1 MYKKTK
7 TMNHIPTI
15 RLLKGKEQAVK
26 RFHPWIF
33 SGAVQQLPKNLE
45 VGSLVQVTDSQ
56 GAVLGS
62 AFYEGGS
69 IALKMLC
76 YGNET
81 VEAGFWRQKL
91 QKALEL
97 RRMLG
102 LVDNALTNAYRLVH
116 GEGDGLP
123 GLVVDVYGT
132 TAVLQAQSAGMYQ
145 RREELAKLLI
155 ELMEGRITAVY
166 DKSAEALGRMD
177 HAAGSDAYLIGTQG
191 ENTVLENGA
200 RFQVDWVKGQKTGFF
215 LDQRDA
221 RQLLGGYAK
230 GKRVLNTF
238 SYSGG
243 FSVFALKA
251 GALAV
256 VSVDSSKIAI
266 ALCDHNVAL
275 NGFANAH
282 ESVCLDA
289 KKYLEI
295 LQGNEFDIIVLD
307 PPAFAKNYHNRHKGL
322 QGYKYINYEAIR
334 KIAPGGLL
342 FTFSCS
348 QAVDAA
354 AFQGIVMAAAI
365 EAGRKVQLLHHLSQ
379 PADHPVSMFHPEGAY
394 LKGLVLRVL

>member
-1 MYKKTK
+1 
-7 TMNHIPTI
+7 MNHIPTI
-15 RLLKGKEQAVK
+15 RLLKGKELAVK
-26 RFHPWIF
+26 RFHPWVF
-33 SGAVQQLPKNLE
+33 SGALQQMPKNLE
-45 VGSLVQVTDSQ
+45 PGRLVQVLDSQ
-56 GAVLGS
+56 GTTLGT
-62 AFYEGGS
+62 AFYEGGT
-69 IALKMLC
+69 IALKMLSF
-76 YGNET
+76 G
-81 VEAGFWRQKL
+81 VEPVDEIFWRNKL
-91 QKALEL
+91 NKALGL
-97 RRMLG
+97 RHELG
-102 LVDNALTNAYRLVH
+102 LIDNPHTNACRLVH

-123 GLVVDVYGT
+123 GLVVDMYGT
-132 TAVLQAQSAGMYQ
+132 TAVLQAQSAGMY
-145 RREELAKLLI
+145 RLREMLANLLF

-177 HAAGSDAYLIGTQG
+177 HAAGDDAYLIGKQG
-191 ENTVLENGA
+191 ESTVLENDA

-221 RQLLGGYAK
+221 RLLLGSYAK

-243 FSVFALKA
+243 FSVFALKE

-256 VSVDSSKIAI
+256 VSVDSSKTAI
-266 ALCDHNVAL
+266 ALCDQNVAL
-275 NGFANAH
+275 NGFADAH
-282 ESVCLDA
+282 QSVCLDA
-289 KKYLEI
+289 KKYLET

-307 PPAFAKNYHNRHKGL
+307 PPAFAKNHHNRHKGL

-365 EAGRKVQLLHHLSQ
+365 EAGREVQLLHHLSQ
-379 PADHPVSMFHPEGAY
+379 PADHPVSLFHPEGSY